1 MTAGGGRTR
10 DTLREM
16 QTLRPL
22 GQGEANENKG
32 ITNYKINLGS
42 QNFIF
47 FFFFFF
53 FVFCLFFFWWGA
65 SRKLSYKRGL
75 ARFLVSFYFSST
87 KNTSSFSKISE
98 KTFI

>member
-53 FVFCLFFFWWGA
+53 LFFVCFFFGGV
-65 SRKLSYKRGL
+65 R
-75 ARFLVSFYFSST
+75 VE
-87 KNTSSFSKISE
+87 NCHISE
-98 KTFI
+98 VWRDF